1 MNYLGDFGDEI
12 AFVIV
17 GYETNKT
24 VFVEDISKISLNRI
38 AILKT

>member
-1 MNYLGDFGDEI
+1 MNYLDDFGDGI

-17 GYETNKT
+17 YNETNKT
-24 VFVEDISKISLNRI
+24 VFVEDISKTTLNRI